1 MLNIIAACGNGMG
14 SSLMVKM
21 KIEEVFRELNVPAKV
36 EHMSVGDAR
45 SQGNSADLIFV
56 SNALE
61 NNLSGLKNV
70 EVIGL
75 RNLLSKEE
83 ILEKV
88 QERGFDKV

>member
-21 KIEEVFRELNVPAKV
+21 KIEEVFRELNIPAKV
-36 EHMSVGDAR
+36 DHMSVGDAR
-45 SQGNSADLIFV
+45 SQGNSADIIFV

-61 NNLSGLKNV
+61 NNLSGIRKA

-88 QERGFDKV
+88 KERGFDKA

>member
-45 SQGNSADLIFV
+45 SQGNSADIIFV

-61 NNLSGLKNV
+61 NNLSGIKNA

-88 QERGFDKV
+88 QERGFDQV

>member
-21 KIEEVFRELNVPAKV
+21 KIEEVFRELNIPAKV
-36 EHMSVGDAR
+36 DHMSVGDAR
-45 SQGNSADLIFV
+45 SQGNSADVIFV
-56 SNALE
+56 STALE
-61 NNLSGLKNV
+61 NNLSGIKSDK
-70 EVIGL
+70 VIGL

-88 QERGFDKV
+88 QERGLDKA